1 MQKINKTQPLQPFNP
16 HFRMVD
22 LLVVVDYRVVLTRPF
37 TEWEIFGSLIDGKRV
52 AVSSVDVAF
61 ENTV

>member
-1 MQKINKTQPLQPFNP
+1 
-16 HFRMVD
+16 MVD
-22 LLVVVDYRVVLTRPF
+22 LFVVVDYRVVLTRPF